1 MLAFSA
7 SFPFT
12 NDMYIPQYMLLF
24 SDFTSLFRILMQNA
38 DSRRLMDFTVVNL
51 KRELEFKI
59 TVYRT

>member
-1 MLAFSA
+1 
-7 SFPFT
+7 
-12 NDMYIPQYMLLF
+12 MYIPQYMLLF

-38 DSRRLMDFTVVNL
+38 NSRRLMDFTVVNL